1 LIKTL
6 RRPLDGSGA
15 ASPLLTLRPALG
27 ATGDFTARDLIASFS
42 GQQTSDQ
49 KQLACVT
56 QKSGARHALGL
67 KV

>member
-6 RRPLDGSGA
+6 RRPLDGSSA
-15 ASPLLTLRPALG
+15 ASPPLTLRPALG
-27 ATGDFTARDLIASFS
+27 ATGDLAALDLIACFS

-49 KQLACVT
+49 KQLACVA
-56 QKSGARHALGL
+56 QKSGARDALSL